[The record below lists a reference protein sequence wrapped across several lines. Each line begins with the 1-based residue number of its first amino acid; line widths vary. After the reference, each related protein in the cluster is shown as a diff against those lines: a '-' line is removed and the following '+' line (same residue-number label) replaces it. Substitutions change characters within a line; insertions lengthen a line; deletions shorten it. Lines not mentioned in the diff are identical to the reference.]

1 MEQKTFY
8 TNNSVLE
15 IELSN
20 ESQLQA
26 NQFDKPPEY
35 DCIKNSLQ
43 RKCIYFPLQE
53 TMISQCNTY
62 DITDEKM
69 LQC

>member
-1 MEQKTFY
+1 MEQKTSY

-20 ESQLQA
+20 ESELQP

-35 DCIKNSLQ
+35 DCFSYSLQ
-43 RKCIYFPLQE
+43 RKHIYFFAIRSNAFAKKQ
-53 TMISQCNTY
+53 QWYYC
-62 DITDEKM
+62 
-69 LQC
+69 